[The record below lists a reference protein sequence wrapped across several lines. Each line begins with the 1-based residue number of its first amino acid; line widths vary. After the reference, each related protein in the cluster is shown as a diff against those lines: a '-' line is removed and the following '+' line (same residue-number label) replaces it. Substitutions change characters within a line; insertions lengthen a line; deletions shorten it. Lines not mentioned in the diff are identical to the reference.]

1 MEIKLENES
10 NIFIQLNKLAMIHI
24 YIYNIFI
31 YI

>member
-24 YIYNIFI
+24 YITYII